1 MVLVHLLRIH
11 LINNL
16 VIWHP
21 IYSSYLVLN
30 RHREVVAVLAQR
42 FIHHLSRLIDPGG
55 REWNDYLAMIDALQA
70 LKRPN
75 VEAAEDNA

>member
-1 MVLVHLLRIH
+1 LENEEALHQELVARVEKL
-11 LINNL
+11 
-16 VIWHP
+16 
-21 IYSSYLVLN
+21 
-30 RHREVVAVLAQR
+30 EVVAVLAQR

-75 VEAAEDNA
+75 VEAAEDNG